1 MLRLLNLPDSD
12 PSLKMMMRTR
22 TEVAI
27 EEVEEEAVEAEVE
40 TEVEIEV
47 ELEAEVA
54 PEEMLTETSFQ
65 VVISQEKE
73 SLSLESQEK
82 KDTQWTNNLA

>member
-27 EEVEEEAVEAEVE
+27 EEVEEEAVEAEEAEEEEE
-40 TEVEIEV
+40 TERR
-47 ELEAEVA
+47 
-54 PEEMLTETSFQ
+54 PPQEEE
-65 VVISQEKE
+65 EDK
-73 SLSLESQEK
+73 
-82 KDTQWTNNLA
+82 TQDRL